1 MNELK
6 IRLNAIG
13 LLFKEWLSKDPKN
26 KWMFSGCIFLLLI
39 FFMTRGEPEARY
51 VFKSEDFKKISK
63 GTTVT
68 NPYKSL
74 ADDKLA
80 LIESAERSIRKD
92 NKAILSEVETLKQG
106 LAELSSK
113 LDGIGKDKNKSTEPE
128 TKEQSKTP
136 ENESK
141 DEKVILNESSLK
153 TGPESFDD
161 ELNLLPKVAPAP
173 NQKAVKRQKVGPY
186 SVVFPVDVQGKDED
200 TGVVIGKGSRAFGKI
215 IGGAEVPMGETY
227 PVLIQLDYAFVL
239 ANNKKVDLKGC
250 VLIAKS
256 ETVFATGKMKMEPD
270 SITCYGPNGSLYTQ
284 NKIKGWF
291 NDPKDDNFGMSAELK
306 TNAGKKSL
314 GVFGQAFVEGL
325 GAAIERGSRSVG
337 GQGVDVRADV
347 VIQDSGQKAGAKAGQ
362 LFMEYLDGLKPTLKV
377 TSGRDAWLILGSELV
392 IPYEFFE
399 QRSSY
404 AKSRGES
411 ITEFVR

>member
-1 MNELK
+1 MNDVK
-6 IRLNAIG
+6 TRLNAIV
-13 LLFKEWLSKDPKN
+13 LLFKKWLNKDPKN
-26 KWMFSGCIFLLLI
+26 RWMFFGLIILLLI
-39 FFMTRGEPEARY
+39 FFMTRGESEARY
-51 VFKSEDFKKISK
+51 VFKGEDFKKISK
-63 GTTVT
+63 SSTVT

-80 LIESAERSIRKD
+80 LIENAERSIRKE
-92 NKAILSEVETLKQG
+92 NKVILSEVETLKQG
-106 LAELSSK
+106 LAELSLK
-113 LDGIGKDKNKSTEPE
+113 LDGIGKDK
-128 TKEQSKTP
+128 SKTSIESVSKETTQTP
-136 ENESK
+136 EK
-141 DEKVILNESSLK
+141 DPKVILDESALK
-153 TGPESFDD
+153 SGPESLSDGTD
-161 ELNLLPKVAPAP
+161 LLPNVAADPRKP
-173 NQKAVKRQKVGPY
+173 VKSQKVGPY
-186 SVVFPVDVQGKDED
+186 SVVFPVEVQGKDEN

-227 PVLIQLDYAFVL
+227 PVLIQLDYAFVM
-239 ANNKKVDLKGC
+239 ANNKKIDLKGC

-270 SITCYGPNGSLYTQ
+270 SITCYGPNGSLYTRD
-284 NKIKGWF
+284 KIKGWF

-325 GAAIERGSRSVG
+325 GSAIERGSRSVG
-337 GQGVDVRADV
+337 GRGVDVRPDV
-347 VIQDSGQKAGAKAGQ
+347 VIQDSGQKAGSKAGE
-362 LFMEYLDGLKPTLKV
+362 LFMEYLDGLKPTLKI

-399 QRSSY
+399 QRREY

>member
-1 MNELK
+1 MNDFK
-6 IRLNAIG
+6 SRLNDVI
-13 LLFKEWLSKDPKN
+13 LLFKEWLKQDPKN
-26 KWMFSGCIFLLLI
+26 KWMLGIVSFLLLL

-51 VFKSEDFKKISK
+51 VFKGEDFKKISK
-63 GTTVT
+63 GTTIT

-80 LIESAERSIRKD
+80 LIENAEKSIRKE
-92 NKAILSEVETLKQG
+92 NRAILSEVETLKQG
-106 LAELSSK
+106 LSELSLK
-113 LDGIGKDKNKSTEPE
+113 LDGLGKDRTKANVEPE
-128 TKEQSKTP
+128 ATNVEKEKDSSLTQ
-136 ENESK
+136 ENVNFGESP
-141 DEKVILNESSLK
+141 LK
-153 TGPESFDD
+153 TGPESF
-161 ELNLLPKVAPAP
+161 ESKPENSPKTPLRH
-173 NQKAVKRQKVGPY
+173 KKKSTRKKIGPY
-186 SVVFPVDVQGKDED
+186 SVVFPVEVKAQDED

-399 QRSSY
+399 QRSEY